1 MPNTDRDDVLK
12 VVGLQKSFGPN
23 HIIKDISLTVKRG
36 EAAFVI
42 GPSGGGKSTFLRCLN
57 FLERPSGGS
66 IDFFGDWLCREG
78 SAGLEI
84 RSERDLRKARAR
96 MPMVFQQFNLFDHRT
111 VLENVIEGPMV
122 VLGEARKDAIENAES
137 ILKRVGLAERRH
149 AYPAQ
154 LSGGQKQRVGIAR
167 ALAMRPDAILFD
179 EPTSALDPELVAD
192 VLNTIRSLIQDGMTM
207 LIVTHEIAFA
217 RNLANTVYFVDEG
230 CVGEFGPPEQ
240 VIKSPNTPRVKAFVD
255 AVLRH

>member
-12 VVGLQKSFGPN
+12 VVGLQKSFGSN
-23 HIIKDISLTVKRG
+23 RIIKNISLTVKRG

-78 SAGLEI
+78 SSGLEI
-84 RSERDLRKARAR
+84 RSERGLRKARAR
-96 MPMVFQQFNLFDHRT
+96 MPMVFQQFNLFEHRT

-122 VLGEARKDAIENAES
+122 VLGESRKDAIENAES

-154 LSGGQKQRVGIAR
+154 LSGGQIGR
-167 ALAMRPDAILFD
+167 AH
-179 EPTSALDPELVAD
+179 V
-192 VLNTIRSLIQDGMTM
+192 
-207 LIVTHEIAFA
+207 
-217 RNLANTVYFVDEG
+217 
-230 CVGEFGPPEQ
+230 
-240 VIKSPNTPRVKAFVD
+240 
-255 AVLRH
+255 